1 MSTGLIMSKRWR
13 RFLKTYTKI
22 PIQNIYYMLCY
33 AWNCYPEKQWVDVL
47 SLEQKDLTEMLSEL
61 FEKSV
66 SSL

>member
-1 MSTGLIMSKRWR
+1 MSTYKSP
-13 RFLKTYTKI
+13 I
-22 PIQNIYYMLCY
+22 PIKNIFYMLCY

-66 SSL
+66 SSLV